1 MKMLSLRS
9 GQVAWS
15 IQVEFV
21 TNNAK
26 ESKEVFLFGS
36 SI

>member
-1 MKMLSLRS
+1 MS
-9 GQVAWS
+9 GQIAWS

-36 SI
+36 SMWYPLKI